1 MSVNTNYNKFTS
13 LLSNK
18 GEIKNLLGSLKAF
31 PGNIIGTDSDMGKTY
46 ITDYFELKNTL
57 NEFKKI
63 KDCLLTII
71 ELSKI
76 DFQKIKFSK
85 KKYNLYKEKIFF
97 SNFTGNSDNDLRKN
111 LNSKKDLFNFIKSF
125 INNEFMLYKDTD
137 TLDFLNIFQNE
148 YFEKSKNYFIN
159 IINKYITI
167 RKNICKK
174 IQNMI
179 DIGNINQTKYYPNL
193 CYKDLYEYHED
204 YNLEIKKNIAK
215 DKSENYVLYG
225 NNMSFNNNVSKVPNT
240 LSEKNIL
247 LKNRDDYEKLYKNK
261 KSKDIYINDFIK
273 RYKYFHNDFYKG
285 LNNILSGPSN
295 LDLYTY
301 LINSINV
308 DYNLI
313 NFILYFN
320 DNKSFEDI
328 ITNYLAISNDILL
341 LVNNFEKYYDPYL
354 SWHKSIVD
362 PSVSTSYIKGSIE
375 NFGDFTEY
383 YDEEIKNLF
392 PSTPPPPSP

>member
-362 PSVSTSYIKGSIE
+362 PSVPTSYIKGSIE

>member
-13 LLSNK
+13 LLSDK

-31 PGNIIGTDSDMGKTY
+31 PGNIIGTDSAMGKTY

-111 LNSKKDLFNFIKSF
+111 LNSKIDLFLFIELF

-159 IINKYITI
+159 IMNKYITI

-179 DIGNINQTKYYPNL
+179 ATGNTPHL

-204 YNLEIKKNIAK
+204 YNLEIKKNITK
-215 DKSENYVLYG
+215 DKSANYVLYG
-225 NNMSFNNNVSKVPNT
+225 NNVSFNNNTSKSLNT
-240 LSEKNIL
+240 LTEQNKL
-247 LKNRDDYEKLYKNK
+247 FKNRDDYEKLYKNK

-301 LINSINV
+301 LINSINT

-328 ITNYLAISNDILL
+328 ITNYLVISNDILL
-341 LVNNFEKYYDPYL
+341 LINNFEKYYDPYL
-354 SWHKSIVD
+354 SWHKSIID
-362 PSVSTSYIKGSIE
+362 PSVSTPYKTGSIE
-375 NFGDFTEY
+375 NFGDFTDY

-392 PSTPPPPSP
+392 PSTPPPPPLKY

>member
-13 LLSNK
+13 LLSDK
-18 GEIKNLLGSLKAF
+18 GEINTLLKNLKAF
-31 PGNIIGTDSDMGKTY
+31 PGNIIGPDSDIGKTY

-301 LINSINV
+301 LINSINT

-354 SWHKSIVD
+354 SWHKSIIG
-362 PSVSTSYIKGSIE
+362 PSAPTPYTKDSIE
-375 NFGDFTEY
+375 SFGDFTDY
-383 YDEEIKNLF
+383 YTSEIDSLF
-392 PSTPPPPSP
+392 IS